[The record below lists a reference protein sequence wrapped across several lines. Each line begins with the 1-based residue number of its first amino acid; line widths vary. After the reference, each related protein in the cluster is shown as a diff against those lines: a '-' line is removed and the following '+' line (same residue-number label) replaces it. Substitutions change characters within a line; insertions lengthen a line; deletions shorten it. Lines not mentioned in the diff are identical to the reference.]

1 MKKTLI
7 ALSIGAGMALAAA
20 TASAGVVATF
30 GAGSAVKTVT
40 NSANFDGNLAL
51 ANNYIEDGLLL
62 SYFGSG
68 NNNGCGYA
76 GFDCVD
82 SPDELSPAFSGNFMA
97 TGGNNAYVSV
107 RMADGSDFTR
117 VEFAAG
123 SLYLNLNGYWR
134 TFNNGLQTGFG
145 GFSRPAG
152 AILGLTDLAGF
163 DEVRYFAFAQP
174 NATAGFSAA
183 AFDDVRV
190 GVPEPGS
197 LLLFGAGLV
206 GLAGLRRKTR

>member
-7 ALSIGAGMALAAA
+7 ALSLGAAMALAASA
-20 TASAGVVATF
+20 ASAGVVATF

-40 NSANFDGNLAL
+40 NSANFDGNLAV
-51 ANNYIEDGLLL
+51 ANNYIENGLRL
-62 SYFGSG
+62 SYFGNG

-76 GFDCVD
+76 GFDCYD
-82 SPDELSPAFSGNFMA
+82 SPDELSPGFAGNYMA
-97 TGGNNAYVSV
+97 TAGDNAYVSV

-117 VEFAAG
+117 VEFNAG

-134 TFNNGLQTGFG
+134 TFNNGLQTGAG
-145 GFSRPAG
+145 GFSAPLG

-163 DEVRYFAFAQP
+163 DEVRYFAFAQ
-174 NATAGFSAA
+174 AGRTSGFSGA
-183 AFDDVRV
+183 AFDNVRV

-197 LLLFGAGLV
+197 LLLLGAGLV
-206 GLAGLRRKTR
+206 GLAGLRRKGS